1 MTIEPSKL
9 QSILDRLEAGNPLK
23 SEDLEILVVG
33 LATKQVTMAT
43 GKSAVAIGSSADN
56 ATIISGD
63 RNIVIPKELAQ
74 TIQEKAGVKLDFHS
88 GDRIT
93 NNYYFLN
100 PDRLNAAEQQQLPKL
115 IEILESIDLKVLQ
128 QIYLELL
135 PVDAELWR
143 SSSVDIDRGS
153 IVSNLNNL
161 RLLQTFIDRLIDD
174 NRLPEKDRESLKLI
188 FPRSKPNTRVQPS
201 QSQILE
207 SYLSIVIR
215 PNATN
220 SNKFSVDG
228 WLTANNVEDSSFSPL
243 DLDAT
248 AKGIACDLD
257 EMPAIFNDFL
267 DLSLEKLKGRMYEL
281 TIEIF
286 LPMNLLCADVDRWM
300 IRDLD
305 EDLPVGTRYRT
316 IVRTSDRLTQRY
328 LIKRWSEWQ
337 IKWGRVKDSGNLKP
351 SIDDFET
358 IDCCVS
364 CNWKQVV
371 NNLSSK
377 LGLKLTCGSIE
388 KYEQNLF
395 ETIWKT
401 ATPIA
406 IWARSDLPDL
416 DLPTEINNLIT
427 DSPLFKLSA
436 AVLEK
441 RRQAYAEELTEKH
454 LGAHLVMLWED
465 PHRLTPDVKEW
476 LLTPGQ

>member
-1 MTIEPSKL
+1 VKTDPSKL
-9 QSILDRLEAGNPLK
+9 SAILDRLEAGNPLK
-23 SEDLEILVVG
+23 PEDLEILVAG
-33 LATKQVTMAT
+33 LTTRQITMAT
-43 GKSAVAIGSSADN
+43 GKSAVALGTSADN
-56 ATIISGD
+56 ATITSGD
-63 RNIVIPKELAQ
+63 RNIVIPKEIARLLQ
-74 TIQEKAGVKLDFHS
+74 DNMRGNIDFHS
-88 GDRIT
+88 GDRVT

-100 PDRLNAAEQQQLPKL
+100 PDRLDSAEQQKLPQL
-115 IEILESIDLKVLQ
+115 IEILKSIDLEVLQ

-135 PVDAELWR
+135 PVDAELWG
-143 SSSVDIDRGS
+143 SSSVDIDRVS

-161 RLLQTFIDRLIDD
+161 RLLQTFIERLIDD
-174 NRLPEKDRESLKLI
+174 ERLPEKDRESLKLI
-188 FPRSKPNTRVQPS
+188 FPRSKANTRVQIDRNH
-201 QSQILE
+201 ILE

-215 PNATN
+215 PSATN
-220 SNKFSVDG
+220 LNKFSVDG
-228 WLTANNVEDSSFSPL
+228 WLTANNIEDSSFSPL

-248 AKGIACDLD
+248 AKGIACALD

-286 LPMNLLCADVDRWM
+286 LPMNLLCADVDRWI

-316 IVRTSDRLTQRY
+316 IVRTSDRLSQRY

-337 IKWGRVKDSGNLKP
+337 INWRRVKDSGNLNP
-351 SIDDFET
+351 SADDFET

-377 LGLKLTCGSIE
+377 LGLKLTCGLME
-388 KYEQNLF
+388 AQEQNF
-395 ETIWKT
+395 FKTIWSA

-406 IWARSDLPDL
+406 IWVRSDLPDL

-427 DSPLFKLSA
+427 GSPLLKLSA
-436 AVLEK
+436 AVLEQ
-441 RRQAYAEELTEKH
+441 RRHAHSQELTERH
-454 LGAHLVMLWED
+454 LGAHLGMLWED